1 MKNNAKSAFT
11 MIEMLVVIGI
21 IGILASVL
29 LATFGGASDSARASQ
44 CEANMRN
51 LATACITYAMQEAN
65 GYFPA
70 AGSFVYL
77 HPNTKNFKKKDWE
90 HKRIG
95 WISGSEKNDAMSVSP
110 VPFNSESE
118 ETLRYAITNGAN
130 GKIWK
135 IVEGSR
141 TTYQCPVHAEAFRKA
156 FGRLPGWSYVMN
168 REFGYDKSDSNSKNT
183 TQKFFGLT
191 MSGISLYNSS
201 LKKNT
206 PRDPSRVLMFA
217 EMQGANIDDKVNGVK
232 ITADLSAGGTQA
244 DGVLDYDT
252 ESIGFNHK
260 IGRGRYTAHVAFA
273 DGHVERLHNPVNN
286 QTKELTKALCRGH
299 ELRFNGKT
307 YEDLQRE

>member
-51 LATACITYAMQEAN
+51 LATACITYAMQESN
-65 GYFPA
+65 GFFPA
-70 AGSFVYL
+70 AGSFMYL
-77 HPNTKNFKKKDWE
+77 HPNTKSFKKEDWE
-90 HKRIG
+90 HKRVG
-95 WISGSEKNDAMSVSP
+95 WISGSEANSSMSVSP
-110 VPFNSESE
+110 VPFNSQSE
-118 ETLRYAITNGAN
+118 VTLRYAITNGAN
-130 GKIWK
+130 GKIWQ
-135 IVEGSR
+135 IVEGAR
-141 TTYQCPVHAEAFRKA
+141 KTYQCPIHAEACRKA

-168 REFGYDKSDSNSKNT
+168 REFGYDRGDSNDKKNPRS
-183 TQKFFGLT
+183 FFGLKLG
-191 MSGISLYNSS
+191 SEIKLGD
-201 LKKNT
+201 KV
-206 PRDPSRVLMFA
+206 RDPSRLLMFA
-217 EMQGANIDDKVNGVK
+217 ELQGVNIDDKVNGVQ
-232 ITADLSAGGTQA
+232 IRADLNAGGTQA
-244 DGVLDYDT
+244 DGVLDYDS

-260 IGRGRYTAHVAFA
+260 IGRGRYTAHVAFT